1 MSHHGNSPFEDMA
14 EFKREMLEAAR
25 KEFQDSQGQSTANS
39 ETYQHFLKCLRLW
52 EAMLPRR
59 ASDEVSG
66 ELLARGYWRML
77 GSKLSQAQ
85 MSVLSEMVLD
95 RCKWFPTV
103 AECNEIMAVQ
113 SYSNPFYRE
122 RNAARLT
129 ANGYPEISPPMKAIS
144 DASG

>member
-1 MSHHGNSPFEDMA
+1 MA
-14 EFKREMLEAAR
+14 EQFGKVAEKALTGV
-25 KEFQDSQGQSTANS
+25 QDSQGQSTANS

-113 SYSNPFYRE
+113 SYSNPF
-122 RNAARLT
+122 
-129 ANGYPEISPPMKAIS
+129 
-144 DASG
+144 